1 MWIIV
6 VLGVVVLL
14 VAAFVD
20 KKTVKNVLLLVGVLA
35 VIIAILAIKLMK
47 P

>member
-6 VLGVVVLL
+6 LIGMVVLL
-14 VAAFVD
+14 FGIFVD
-20 KKTVKNVLLLVGVLA
+20 KKTVKNVVLLVGILA

-47 P
+47 T